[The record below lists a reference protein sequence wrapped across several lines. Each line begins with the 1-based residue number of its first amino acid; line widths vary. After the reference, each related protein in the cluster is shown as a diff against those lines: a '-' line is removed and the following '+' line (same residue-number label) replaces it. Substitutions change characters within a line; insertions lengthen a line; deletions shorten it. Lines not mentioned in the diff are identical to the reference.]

1 VLALLDTATGKVA
14 PLEPRDPGKFSVY
27 LCGPTVSGTFHL
39 GHGRFSVVWD
49 ALRRY
54 LEWRGLDV
62 RFVSNITDI
71 EDKIIARAAEESTTT
86 EEVAARYE
94 ALWWE
99 LMDALGVK
107 RPDLVPHA
115 TEYVSDMVELIED
128 LVARGNAYVGGDGVY
143 FSTES
148 VPGYGLLGHQ
158 DLDALRAGARVE
170 LDEEA
175 GKRSPLDFAVWKL
188 SRPGEPAW
196 PSPWGPGR
204 PGWHTE
210 CVVMSLDLLGEGFDL
225 HLGGLDLLFPHHE
238 NERAQAVADGKHFAR
253 RWAHNGMVVDE
264 RGEKM
269 SKSVGNISSLP
280 ELLERYDGRVLRVL
294 VLQAHY
300 RGPMSVT
307 AEALDHAQGA
317 LSRLDNFGRETKG
330 LPAVSP
336 DPATLARFKWR
347 MDDDFDTPGALAVVF
362 GAVRDARLD
371 PSRAPALAAA
381 VRECCEGAL
390 GLRLPSGAEEELD
403 REVAEL
409 ATTRDAARARGDW
422 AAADSIRSKLQAMG
436 YVVEDGAGGTVV
448 RKDGQ

>member
-14 PLEPRDPGKFSVY
+14 PLDPRHPGRLSIY
-27 LCGPTVSGTFHL
+27 LCGPTVSGLFHL
-39 GHGRFSVVWD
+39 GHGRYSIVWD

-54 LEWRGLDV
+54 LQWSGVDV

-71 EDKIIARAAEESTTT
+71 EDKIIARAAEEHTTT
-86 EEVAARYE
+86 EDVAARYE

-99 LMDALGVK
+99 LMDELNVR
-107 RPDLVPHA
+107 RPDATPHA
-115 TEYVSDMVELIED
+115 TSYVADMVALVSD
-128 LVARGNAYVGGDGVY
+128 LVARGRAYIGGDGVY

-148 VPGYGLLGHQ
+148 VPDYGLLAHQ
-158 DLDALRAGARVE
+158 DVDALRTGARVE
-170 LDEEA
+170 PGGES

-188 SRPGEPAW
+188 SKPGEPAW

-210 CVVMSLDLLGEGFDL
+210 CVVMSLDLLGEDFDL

-238 NERAQAVADGKHFAR
+238 NERAQAVADGKGFAR

-269 SKSVGNISSLP
+269 SKSVGNITSLP
-280 ELLERYDGRVLRVL
+280 ELLERYEGRVLRAL

-300 RGPMSVT
+300 RSPMSVT

-317 LSRLDNFGRETKG
+317 LSRLDNFARETKD
-330 LPAVSP
+330 LPAANP
-336 DPATLARFKWR
+336 DPATVARFKWR
-347 MDDDFDTPGALAVVF
+347 MDDDFDTPGALAVIF
-362 GAVRDARLD
+362 GAVRDARAD

-381 VRECCEGAL
+381 VRELTEGAL
-390 GLRLPSGAEEELD
+390 GLRLPADKDEALEKETADL
-403 REVAEL
+403 VAR
-409 ATTRDAARARGDW
+409 RDAARARGDW
-422 AAADSIRSKLQAMG
+422 ATADSIRSELQAMG
-436 YVVEDGAGGTVV
+436 YIVEDGAGGTLV
-448 RKDGQ
+448 RREI

>member
-1 VLALLDTATGKVA
+1 VLALLDTATGEVA
-14 PLEPRDPGKFSVY
+14 PLEPREPGKLSVY
-27 LCGPTVSGTFHL
+27 LCGPTVSGVFHL
-39 GHGRFSVVWD
+39 GHGRVVLVWD
-49 ALRRY
+49 TLRRY
-54 LEWRGLDV
+54 LTWSGLDV

-71 EDKIIARAAEESTTT
+71 EDKIIARAAEEDSTTD
-86 EEVAARYE
+86 EVAARYE

-99 LMDALGVK
+99 LGDALGVE
-107 RPDLVPHA
+107 RPDVAPHA
-115 TEYVSDMVELIED
+115 TAYVAEMVALVED
-128 LVARGNAYVGGDGVY
+128 LVARGNAYVGRDGVY

-148 VPGYGLLGHQ
+148 VGGYGMLGHQ
-158 DLDALRAGARVE
+158 DLDALRVGARVE

-238 NERAQAVADGKHFAR
+238 NERAQAVADGRVFAR
-253 RWAHNGMVVDE
+253 HWAHNGMVVDE

-280 ELLERYDGRVLRVL
+280 ELLEHYEGRVLRTL

-300 RGPMSVT
+300 RSPMSVT

-317 LSRLDNFGRETKG
+317 LSRLDNFAWETRD
-330 LPAVSP
+330 LPAVTP
-336 DPATLARFKWR
+336 DPATMARFKWR
-347 MDDDFDTPGALAVVF
+347 MDDDFDTPGALAVIF

-371 PSRAPALAAA
+371 RSRAPALAAA

-390 GLRLPSGAEEELD
+390 GLRLPVGQEEELGK
-403 REVAEL
+403 EVADL
-409 ATTRDAARARGDW
+409 VDRRDAARARGDW

-436 YVVEDGAGGTVV
+436 YVVEDGPSGTVV
-448 RKDGQ
+448 RRER

>member
-14 PLEPRDPGKFSVY
+14 PLEPRDPGHLSIY
-27 LCGPTVSGTFHL
+27 LCGPTVSGLFHL
-39 GHGRFSVVWD
+39 GHGRFSIVWD

-54 LEWRGLDV
+54 LQWSGVDV

-71 EDKIIARAAEESTTT
+71 EDKIIARADEEHTTT
-86 EEVAARYE
+86 EDVAARYE

-99 LMDALGVK
+99 LMDELDVQ
-107 RPDLVPHA
+107 RPDAAPHA
-115 TEYVSDMVELIED
+115 TAYVGDMVD
-128 LVARGNAYVGGDGVY
+128 LVRDLVGWGRAYVGGDGVY

-148 VPGYGLLGHQ
+148 VPDYGLLAHQ

-170 LDEEA
+170 AGEEA
-175 GKRSPLDFAVWKL
+175 GKRSPLDFALWKL
-188 SRPGEPAW
+188 SKPGDPAW

-238 NERAQAVADGKHFAR
+238 NERAQAVADGKVFTR

-280 ELLERYDGRVLRVL
+280 ELLERYDGRVLRTL

-300 RGPMSVT
+300 RSPMSVT

-317 LSRLDNFGRETKG
+317 LSRLDNFARETKR
-330 LPAVSP
+330 LPAANP
-336 DPATLARFKWR
+336 DPGTVARFKWR
-347 MDDDFDTPGALAVVF
+347 MDDDFDTPGALAVIF
-362 GAVRDARLD
+362 GAVRDARAE

-381 VRECCEGAL
+381 VRELCEGAL
-390 GLRLPSGAEEELD
+390 GLRLPADEEEAL
-403 REVAEL
+403 EKETAEL
-409 ATTRDAARARGDW
+409 VVKRDAARARGDW
-422 AAADSIRSKLQAMG
+422 ATADSIRSELQEMG
-436 YVVEDGAGGTVV
+436 YIVEDGPGGTLV
-448 RKDGQ
+448 RRES